1 MEDELLYA
9 LGLQVEEDFEAL
21 DDQVEEDEEYADGL
35 QVEEDLGVELEEEA
49 TQAEELELYAR
60 VHVEDDSA
68 TQEDDVDE
76 GTQEEVELPVPQAF
90 EP

>member
-1 MEDELLYA
+1 MLADHVEDELLYA
-9 LGLQVEEDFEAL
+9 LGLQVEED
-21 DDQVEEDEEYADGL
+21 
-35 QVEEDLGVELEEEA
+35 LGVEVEEEA
-49 TQAEELELYAR
+49 TQEEELELYALG